1 MHIHATPSTPAT
13 VPCLIVL
20 LALAADDLRP
30 SSGLAAGALA
40 PDDSPPM
47 AAAAGIMN
55 AYESMDASA
64 LASLLTDDFRFVSD
78 DPERPELGDPGFSRD
93 DEIAAAANLFHGKER
108 RWMGRLPAARSI
120 AISVRSWSDHPR
132 FGPPGSPPSGGVVAA
147 IGVTMELT
155 FEDGTTLAA
164 GPACHVFDV
173 VRGDLATLPGGGHGD
188 PGRYYVRRWSEYTR
202 DDCDRL
208 AATGSPRGRGEPD
221 TGTQSTARLGCGIRA
236 VREKALGRRPRGG
249 LGCGREGM
257 SCSSRHM
264 NGRGDTN

>member
-1 MHIHATPSTPAT
+1 MHAHATPST

-20 LALAADDLRP
+20 LALAGDDLLP
-30 SSGLAAGALA
+30 SSGLAVDASTADYSA
-40 PDDSPPM
+40 PM

-55 AYESMDASA
+55 AYESMDALA

-78 DPERPELGDPGFSRD
+78 DPERPELADPGFSRD
-93 DEIAAAANLFHGKER
+93 DEISAAGNLFHGIER
-108 RWMGRLPAARSI
+108 RWMRRLPAARNI

-132 FGPPGSPPSGGVVAA
+132 FGPPGSPPLGSIVAA
-147 IGVTMELT
+147 FDVTMELT

-173 VRGDLATLPGGGHGD
+173 VRGDLAALPGGGHGD

-208 AATGSPRGRGEPD
+208 AATGSLRGRGEPD
-221 TGTQSTARLGCGIRA
+221 TGDQSMAGLGCGIGAQR
-236 VREKALGRRPRGG
+236 
-249 LGCGREGM
+249 
-257 SCSSRHM
+257 
-264 NGRGDTN
+264 